1 MTTQTV
7 SKNLRLV
14 FATLLV
20 CSAPLF
26 IGCNT
31 EVTDPTP
38 APGTGTTTPGTGTAT
53 TPGTGTTTTPGTGTT
68 TTPGTGTTT
77 TPGTV
82 TGGTGTVLATA
93 AFVAAQDN
101 LNFLEAAIARAGLT
115 EDVNKGGLT
124 LFAPTDD
131 AFRAAGFASAAAVS
145 AAPAADLQ
153 RILRYH
159 LVGSVIDLSAFPTAV
174 NTSYQT
180 NLANGRLTVFKTSDA
195 NISVNTAKISKGN
208 NPTTGSV
215 VHIVNQVLT
224 APSVTANDQAKS
236 NADLSFLL
244 VAAER
249 AGTTVQDLLTK
260 SSTNGVTI
268 FAPTNAAFKA
278 AGYADEA
285 AIRAADPK
293 KLADIL
299 AYHVLPYQAFSQT
312 FQNGSDIVT
321 AQGNSVR
328 FTVSGGKVT
337 VTGKGNGSNAAN
349 ITSADVVTSNGVIHV
364 IDRVLL
370 P

>member
-1 MTTQTV
+1 M
-7 SKNLRLV
+7 
-14 FATLLV
+14 
-20 CSAPLF
+20 
-26 IGCNT
+26 
-31 EVTDPTP
+31 
-38 APGTGTTTPGTGTAT
+38 
-53 TPGTGTTTTPGTGTT
+53 
-68 TTPGTGTTT
+68 
-77 TPGTV
+77 
-82 TGGTGTVLATA
+82 LATA

-115 EDVNKGGLT
+115 EEVNKGGLT

-159 LVGSVIDLSAFPTAV
+159 LVGSVIDLSAFPTTV

-180 NLANGRLTVFKTSDA
+180 NLANGRITVFKTSDA
-195 NISVNTAKISKGN
+195 DISVNTAKISKGN

-215 VHIVNQVLT
+215 VHIVNQVLA

-370 P
+370 PAAQ